1 MNNNGLDELKVSIK
15 YGELEV
21 NFSGSYDTVWKSIN
35 NFLKEMSFKLTKK
48 RGSISIKGKTVNKII
63 QDLIQHGFFEEEKTS
78 SETVKKIRE
87 LGKTDV
93 TREAVL
99 MVLKDLTEK
108 GELIRRQVGKK
119 YLYKCQWS

>member
-1 MNNNGLDELKVSIK
+1 MDELKVSIK
-15 YGELEV
+15 YDGLEV

-48 RGSISIKGKTVNKII
+48 RGLISIKGKSVFKII
-63 QDLIQHGFFEEEKTS
+63 QDLIHHGFFEEEKTS

-108 GELIRRQVGKK
+108 GELVRRQVGKK